1 MSFHFQS
8 DIHMVLSTCHAFD
21 ILTTVRLKFSNN
33 VLKQELFIT
42 NANVS
47 HYTNY
52 PTSTKG
58 FATFILTFKLSI
70 RSKQKILRERL
81 CCIASSSSFFFPFM
95 SQKNRHYR
103 LLYNCARTVAGQN
116 IQYRGLGYFY
126 TIRANCRL
134 FDFSSKR
141 KRPI

>member
-1 MSFHFQS
+1 MSKFLTLSLKKRELFIKQNLTS
-8 DIHMVLSTCHAFD
+8 QPYKRRDILISLSQRFFD

-70 RSKQKILRERL
+70 RSKQKIVRERL
-81 CCIASSSSFFFPFM
+81 CCIASSSSFFSPLCHR
-95 SQKNRHYR
+95 KTDTTAY
-103 LLYNCARTVAGQN
+103 YITVRELSLDK
-116 IQYRGLGYFY
+116 I
-126 TIRANCRL
+126 
-134 FDFSSKR
+134 SSTEV
-141 KRPI
+141 